1 MLECLNGMRVLSA
14 FWVIYAHSNIM
25 SLGGP
30 VFNLA
35 YLLDVCIVSSP
46 HATFIYEKTKPDFLV
61 NFLFFFVQWLAEFTS
76 VPMLMAWFS
85 VDTFLFISGFL
96 VVGSVLRSLE
106 K

>member
-14 FWVIYAHSNIM
+14 LWVIYAHSNIV

-30 VFNLA
+30 MFNIA
-35 YLLDVCIVSSP
+35 YLLEVSVAFAS
-46 HATFIYEKTKPDFLV
+46 HFARLIRTKYKVKFDKFPSLP
-61 NFLFFFVQWLAEFTS
+61 QWLSEVTS

-96 VVGSVLRSLE
+96 IVGSVLRSLE